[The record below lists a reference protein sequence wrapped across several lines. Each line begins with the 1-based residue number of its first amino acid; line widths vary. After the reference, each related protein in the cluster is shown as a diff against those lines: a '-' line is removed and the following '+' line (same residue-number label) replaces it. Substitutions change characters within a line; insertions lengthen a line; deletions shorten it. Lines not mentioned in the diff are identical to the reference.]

1 MSKDQWLS
9 VIECH
14 LCKSYITSKE
24 AYITLVDYEYR
35 DRHFGT
41 KGKMAVDICKECH
54 REKKL
59 KELGV

>member
-14 LCKSYITSKE
+14 LCKSKTTSKE
-24 AYITLVDYEYR
+24 AYITLVDYEYY
-35 DRHFGT
+35 GT
-41 KGKMAVDICKECH
+41 KGKVSVDICKECH

>member
-24 AYITLVDYEYR
+24 AYITLVDYDY
-35 DRHFGT
+35 FGT
-41 KGKMAVDICKECH
+41 KGNMAVDICKECH
-54 REKKL
+54 RENKL

>member
-24 AYITLVDYEYR
+24 AYITLVDYEY
-35 DRHFGT
+35 FGT
-41 KGKMAVDICKECH
+41 KGNMFVDICKECH
-54 REKKL
+54 RENKL